1 MTMGVNDGTV
11 IGSELLLDH
20 GSPIDRWNLTLV
32 SEGYTEQE
40 LPNFR
45 LHSLEFVTLLL
56 ATPPFAGP
64 SAAINVYRLDVAS
77 SQSGADDPAPCGT
90 GATADTFFDARF
102 CANGLDR
109 RVLVVDT
116 TLALNTVYAELPW
129 SHAILVIVNSP
140 LSGGTGG
147 GVATTTLHPK
157 GMATGLHELGHS
169 AFGLADEYDYASTC
183 NESGRD
189 FHPAVEPAAANVTVN
204 SSFSTLK
211 WGHLVDPSTPMPT
224 STRDDCSVCEGP
236 GLSPTTPG
244 TVGAYT
250 GGNHYHCG
258 VFRGEYD
265 CKMRAHGEPFCA
277 VCQERINAALF
288 PFFP

>member
-1 MTMGVNDGTV
+1 MGVNDGTV

-140 LSGGTGG
+140 SLRRHGRRCRHHDPS
-147 GVATTTLHPK
+147 PQ
-157 GMATGLHELGHS
+157 GHGHRS
-169 AFGLADEYDYASTC
+169 PRARPQRVR
-183 NESGRD
+183 SGRRIR
-189 FHPAVEPAAANVTVN
+189 
-204 SSFSTLK
+204 LRQ
-211 WGHLVDPSTPMPT
+211 HL
-224 STRDDCSVCEGP
+224 
-236 GLSPTTPG
+236 
-244 TVGAYT
+244 
-250 GGNHYHCG
+250 
-258 VFRGEYD
+258 
-265 CKMRAHGEPFCA
+265 
-277 VCQERINAALF
+277 
-288 PFFP
+288 